1 MTTEQPLRIALLTYR
16 GNPRSGGQGVY
27 VRYLSKALVDLGH
40 EVTVLSGQPYPDL
53 QDGVGLWPLPS
64 LDLYRE
70 DDPFRVPAR
79 SEFRDLVDVLEF
91 STMCVAGFPE
101 PLTFSLRAARELGR
115 AKNRFDVVHDNQSL
129 GYGLLS
135 LRKSGLP
142 VVATVHH
149 PCSIDRDIAVAH
161 ANGRRARLS
170 LRRWYA
176 FTRMQARVARRLPKI
191 LTVSEAARADVVRE
205 FDVPPERT
213 AVVHNGVDTDL
224 FAPSSEVGKVAGR
237 IVTTASADVPL
248 KGLVF
253 LIEALAKL
261 RTERDDPHLV
271 VVGRAAEKGPIADAL
286 DRFGARDHVIFEENI
301 AYERLVRLY
310 REAQVAVVPSLYEG
324 FSLPAIEAMACAT
337 PLVATD
343 GGALPEVVG
352 TDGGAAVVV
361 PAGDAGALAAAIG
374 TLLDDPSLSERI
386 GLGGRRRVLDRFTW
400 KRAAE
405 TTVQHYREA
414 MRSC

>member
-1 MTTEQPLRIALLTYR
+1 MTTHRPLRIALLTYR
-16 GNPRSGGQGVY
+16 GNPHSGGQGVY

-40 EVTVLSGQPYPDL
+40 EVTVFSGQSYPDL
-53 QDGVGLWPLPS
+53 HDGVELWPLPS

-70 DDPFRVPAR
+70 ADPFRVPAGA
-79 SEFRDLVDVLEF
+79 EFRDLIDALEF

-101 PLTFSLRAARELGR
+101 PLTFSLRAARELAR
-115 AKNRFDVVHDNQSL
+115 SQARFDVVHDNQSL
-129 GYGLLS
+129 GYGLLQVH
-135 LRKSGLP
+135 RSGLP

-149 PCSIDRDIAVAH
+149 PCSIDRDIEIAH
-161 ANGRRARLS
+161 APDLKRRVS

-176 FTRMQARVARRLPKI
+176 FTRMQGRVARRLPRI
-191 LTVSEAARADVVRE
+191 LTVSEAARGDVRRAFKVAD
-205 FDVPPERT
+205 ERI
-213 AVVHNGVDTDL
+213 AVVHNGVDTEL
-224 FAPSSEVGKVAGR
+224 FAPSAHVTKVPGR

-261 RTERDDPHLV
+261 RTERENAHLV
-271 VVGRAAEKGPIADAL
+271 VIGRSAERGPIAAAL
-286 DRFGARDHVIFEENI
+286 DRFGLRGHVTFEEGVGWD
-301 AYERLVRLY
+301 RLVRLY
-310 REAQVAVVPSLYEG
+310 QEAQVAVVPSLYEG

-352 TDGGAAVVV
+352 ADGDSAVVV
-361 PAGDAGALAAAIG
+361 PAGDAGGLAAAMG
-374 TLLDDPSLSERI
+374 ALLDDAPARARI
-386 GLGGRRRVLDRFTW
+386 GEAGRARVLDRFTW

-405 TTVQHYREA
+405 TTVQHYLEVMAR
-414 MRSC
+414 